1 MSTQTILIGDI
12 HGCSQEFAQL
22 LDCIPWR
29 DARVVL
35 MGDLVNKGPDPG
47 GVIRTV
53 RERGFLSLRG
63 NHDVDH
69 LKWYEGIHA
78 PKPDSVKT
86 KAEMTAEDYLNYLQ
100 MVREMPLFLETEEF
114 IAVHAAVLP
123 GIALADQPE
132 EILTG
137 ERTLDNSWKDGI
149 DLGKPL
155 VVGHKR
161 FSEDMAVPYVDGR
174 RFFGLDTACVY
185 GGTLTALSLPS
196 GQIWQVKAARQY
208 AVEH

>member
-1 MSTQTILIGDI
+1 MSSETILIGDI
-12 HGCSQEFAQL
+12 HGCSREFAQL
-22 LDCIPWR
+22 LDLIPWR
-29 DARVVL
+29 ESRVVL

-47 GVIRTV
+47 GVVRMV
-53 RERGFLSLRG
+53 REQGFLSLRG
-63 NHDVDH
+63 NHDEDH
-69 LKWYEGIHA
+69 LKWHEGVHA
-78 PKPDSVKT
+78 PKPDSAKT
-86 KAEMTAEDYLNYLQ
+86 KAEMTAEDYRNYLQ

-114 IAVHAAVLP
+114 IAVHAALLP
-123 GIALADQPE
+123 GTALADQPE

-137 ERTLDNSWKDGI
+137 EHTLDSSWKDGI

-161 FSEDMAVPYVDGR
+161 FSENMAEPFVDGR
-174 RFFGLDTACVY
+174 RFFGLDTGCVY

>member
-1 MSTQTILIGDI
+1 MSSETILIGDI
-12 HGCSQEFAQL
+12 HGCSREFAEL
-22 LDCIPWR
+22 LDVIPWR

-53 RERGFLSLRG
+53 REHGFLSLRG
-63 NHDVDH
+63 NHDADH
-69 LKWYEGIHA
+69 LKWHEGVHA

-86 KAEMTAEDYLNYLQ
+86 KAAMTEADYLWYLQ
-100 MVREMPLFLETEEF
+100 AVREMPFYLETQEF

-123 GIALADQPE
+123 GLALAEQPE

-161 FSEDMAVPYVDGR
+161 FSEDMAVPFVDGR

-196 GQIWQVKAARQY
+196 GQIWQVKAACQY
-208 AVEH
+208 AAEH